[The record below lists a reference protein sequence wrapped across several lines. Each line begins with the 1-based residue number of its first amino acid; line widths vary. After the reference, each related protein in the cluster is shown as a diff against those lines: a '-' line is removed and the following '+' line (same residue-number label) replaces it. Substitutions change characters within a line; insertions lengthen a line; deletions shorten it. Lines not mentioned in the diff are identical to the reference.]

1 MEVTCETMAVLGG
14 TLANAGVCPITSEE
28 TLNPESVRYGHS
40 LINLII
46 FVKHIICPARVR
58 MTTFSMQGCTI
69 PDAQLWHV

>member
-28 TLNPESVRYGHS
+28 TLNPESVRHGQS

-46 FVKHIICPARVR
+46 FVKHIICPA
-58 MTTFSMQGCTI
+58 TFSLQGCTI